1 MKKVFDRLRQENQDP
16 DKLMAEIKDIIVKTI
31 LPIQSD
37 LAHNYRT
44 CQPAD
49 HESTMCFQILGFDI
63 LLDKNCKP
71 YLLEVNHAP
80 SFATDTPLDYEIKH
94 GLISDTFKLLNLTV
108 QRKKQKLKT
117 LFFDKKF
124 RNETKMTLK
133 QKCKLKQ
140 VQMDEFRKE

>member
-1 MKKVFDRLRQENQDP
+1 MFERLKKENQDP
-16 DKLMAEIKDIIVKTI
+16 EKLMGEIKEIIVKTI
-31 LPIQSD
+31 LPIQSE
-37 LAHNYRT
+37 LAHNYRM

-49 HESTMCFQILGFDI
+49 TESMMCFQILGFDI

-80 SFATDTPLDYEIKH
+80 SFATDSPLDYDIKH
-94 GLISDTFKLLNLTV
+94 GLISDTFRLLNLTV
-108 QRKKQKLKT
+108 ARKKQKLKT

-124 RNETKMTLK
+124 RNETRMTLK

-140 VQMDEFRKE
+140 V